1 MDYQQLESLRANHPA
16 WRLLKADNAV
26 LVASFLHRTFIAPN
40 LRSCPESELISK
52 LEDYIFHLA
61 RTTEGLEFRRE
72 AGAYLD
78 DWASDRCGFLRKSY
92 TAETDEPVYDLAP
105 ATELALTWL
114 AGLSKRSFIGTQS
127 RLMTIFEILRQLV
140 HGTET
145 DPDIRIAELQHRR
158 AQIDAEIARINQGHI
173 DILDPIAVRD
183 RFQEVVTSALSLLS
197 DFRAVEQNFRDLD
210 REVRERIATSD
221 AGKSELLEGVF
232 GARDAI
238 ADSDQGRSFTGFW
251 DLVMSEQRQEEL
263 EALLAKVLALD
274 AVKAMAA
281 DRRIRRIHY
290 DWIAAGEVTQR
301 TVARLSAELRRYLD
315 DKVWLENRRIM
326 QILRDIEQAALA
338 VRAEPPGER
347 FAEIDELAPSLSL
360 AMDRPLFSPPMSP
373 EIDDTVSIGSGEDV
387 PADALFDS
395 RYVDKARLA
404 ANVWTAL
411 QRKDQVSLSEIV
423 AACPLEQG
431 LAELVTYL
439 SVAASDDGAVID
451 DRSHQTITWTDRDG
465 CARHAT
471 MPLVI
476 FSRAG
481 TLLRTDNVH
490 AMTGLDRIEGQP

>member
-1 MDYQQLESLRANHPA
+1 MDYEQLESLRTSHPA

-26 LVASFLHRTFIAPN
+26 LIASFLHLTFIAPN

-52 LEDYIFHLA
+52 LEDYIFHLT
-61 RTTEGLEFRRE
+61 RTTEDLEFRRK

-92 TAETDEPVYDLAP
+92 TTETDEPVYDLAP

-114 AGLSKRSFIGTQS
+114 AGLSKRAFIGTQS

-145 DPDIRIAELQHRR
+145 DPDIRIAELQRQR
-158 AQIDAEIARINQGHI
+158 ARIDAEIARINQGQI
-173 DILDPIAVRD
+173 DILDPVAVRD
-183 RFQEVVTSALSLLS
+183 RFHEVVTSALSLLS

-210 REVRERIATSD
+210 RDVRERIATSD
-221 AGKSELLEGVF
+221 AGKGELLEGVF

-238 ADSDQGRSFTGFW
+238 SDSDQGRSFTGFW
-251 DLVMSEQRQEEL
+251 DLVMSEARQEEL

-274 AVKAMAA
+274 AVKSSRV

-338 VRAEPPGER
+338 VRAEPPGES
-347 FAEIDELAPSLSL
+347 FAEIDGLSPSLGF
-360 AMDRPLFSPPMSP
+360 AMDRPLFSPPMRP
-373 EIDDTVSIGSGEDV
+373 EIDDSIGLGNSEDV
-387 PADALFDS
+387 PAGALFDS

-411 QRKDQVSLSEIV
+411 QRKDQVSLSDVV
-423 AACPLEQG
+423 AAFPLEQG
-431 LAELVTYL
+431 LAELVSYL
-439 SVAASDDGAVID
+439 SVAAGDDCAVID
-451 DRSHQTITWTDRDG
+451 DRSRQTITWTDHDG
-465 CARHAT
+465 CPRQAT
-471 MPLVI
+471 LPLVI
-476 FSRAG
+476 FSRSGMLRRAG
-481 TLLRTDNVH
+481 NVH
-490 AMTGLDRIEGQP
+490 AISGLGRIEGQP